1 MRPGEIVT
9 ESVELF
15 CQDCRFVILVGR
27 GARIPPCPCGSSNY
41 EQTSRD
47 ETNPSSRRA
56 RRIRRALQDADES
69 AA

>member
-27 GARIPPCPCGSSNY
+27 GARIPPCPCGASNY
-41 EQTSRD
+41 VETSRD
-47 ETNPSSRRA
+47 ESNPASRRS
-56 RRIRRALQDADES
+56 RRIRRADQETDES

>member
-15 CQDCRFVILVGR
+15 CHDCRFVILVGR
-27 GARIPPCPCGSSNY
+27 GARVPPCPCGASNY
-41 EQTSRD
+41 EETSRD
-47 ETNPSSRRA
+47 GTGPSSKRA
-56 RRIRRALQDADES
+56 RRIRRATQEADES